1 MLRRAVS
8 RDEVSE
14 GRLVILL
21 VLFLVRRLVL
31 FLVFLALLLGARDD
45 DDGVGVPPGG
55 DSSGSARGWR
65 EIADEAR
72 AARDRGE
79 ERDGVRGGFEGRRG
93 IGSGGGWGVVSRGR
107 VAGCAVAS
115 VAAPIDERD
124 ARASLSG
131 VEDAATRREDVAL
144 LRTLGEDA
152 LAELGVRARVRSEK
166 ICEACV
172 GGGGGVRASGAARR
186 GDDGRAVVSDGA
198 RRSCVQRPRWF
209 DATAR
214 TERVAVVFGVVQ
226 LEHPEVVHHRRR
238 KARRLG
244 GARRR
249 HHRHRARRRVL
260 RDDTAGVVV
269 AVVTGHAD
277 RKRSLRG
284 PRGNYEGMRNV
295 RPHTEIRDCRIDGLR
310 RRSSAPE

>member
-1 MLRRAVS
+1 MAS
-8 RDEVSE
+8 
-14 GRLVILL
+14 
-21 VLFLVRRLVL
+21 
-31 FLVFLALLLGARDD
+31 A
-45 DDGVGVPPGG
+45 VPPGG
-55 DSSGSARGWR
+55 ATLPGPPAGGARSRTFARRARRRGRSATASAGGSRVA
-65 EIADEAR
+65 ADR
-72 AARDRGE
+72 
-79 ERDGVRGGFEGRRG
+79 FGRRV
-93 IGSGGGWGVVSRGR
+93 GVVSRG
-107 VAGCAVAS
+107 AS
-115 VAAPIDERD
+115 RD
-124 ARASLSG
+124 ARSPRSPRQSTMAPRASLSG

-144 LRTLGEDA
+144 LRTPG
-152 LAELGVRARVRSEK
+152 RTRSPSS
-166 ICEACV
+166 ACA
-172 GGGGGVRASGAARR
+172 RASARRRSARRAEAGEVSERAARR
-186 GDDGRAVVSDGA
+186 GAATTGVPYLSDGA
-198 RRSCVQRPRWF
+198 RRSCVQRLRWF

-277 RKRSLRG
+277 RKRSPGGAAGQLG
-284 PRGNYEGMRNV
+284 GGMRNV